1 MRVDGWGIEWTGG
14 SEDNTVAQK
23 RRKCRTG
30 RERALTSDAS
40 LGMVGMATTAVVRG
54 MTIRKG
60 EVVTEEVG

>member
-1 MRVDGWGIEWTGG
+1 MV
-14 SEDNTVAQK
+14 QK
-23 RRKCRTG
+23 QRKCRTG